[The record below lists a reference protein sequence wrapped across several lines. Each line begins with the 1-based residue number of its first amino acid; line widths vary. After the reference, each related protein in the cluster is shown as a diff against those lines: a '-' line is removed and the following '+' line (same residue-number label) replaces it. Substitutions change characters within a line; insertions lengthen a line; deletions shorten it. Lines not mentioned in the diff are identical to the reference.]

1 MNKNLISNIMIPHNF
16 SRFPCIFAKGII
28 YKQTLSDE
36 GGQKGP
42 SAVSP
47 QFYPLLEPIR
57 SPVDNED
64 KGVAK
69 CDTLGEKQQ
78 TEQRDEQ

>member
-42 SAVSP
+42 SAVSHGFILSTNP
-47 QFYPLLEPIR
+47 SAAMWAMR
-57 SPVDNED
+57 TR
-64 KGVAK
+64 G
-69 CDTLGEKQQ
+69 
-78 TEQRDEQ
+78 